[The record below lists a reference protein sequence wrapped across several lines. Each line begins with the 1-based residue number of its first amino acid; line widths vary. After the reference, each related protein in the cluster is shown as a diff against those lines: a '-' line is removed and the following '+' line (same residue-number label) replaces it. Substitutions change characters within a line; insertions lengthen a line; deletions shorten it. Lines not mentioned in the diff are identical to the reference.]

1 MKEDIFTSKIKGE
14 GRMRSKHN
22 EVSKLRSN
30 DTGKKERNNKA
41 YKNVSQLMLKV
52 NTSVTLQKTASP
64 ICPQVKKCNATY

>member
-30 DTGKKERNNKA
+30 DTGKKERIRTH
-41 YKNVSQLMLKV
+41 S
-52 NTSVTLQKTASP
+52 
-64 ICPQVKKCNATY
+64 